1 MEIFRFVSV
10 EQRPNKQEDCRSAY
24 QYDLSH
30 KHYWLLNIFLPAQ
43 KFSFTHLHL
52 VDHVQE
58 ELVGI
63 LLSVGGK
70 LGVSPADQ
78 GLQHPGRDAL
88 LLVLK

>member
-1 MEIFRFVSV
+1 MSCLMMAHR
-10 EQRPNKQEDCRSAY
+10 
-24 QYDLSH
+24 
-30 KHYWLLNIFLPAQ
+30 
-43 KFSFTHLHL
+43 FSFTHLHQ

-70 LGVSPADQ
+70 LWVSPADQ

-88 LLVLK
+88 RLVLE